1 MILALLLALA
11 VQDFPSRALHPH
23 AGSTDD
29 ARLTPEGKL
38 LVTRGAPDRTVKVWI
53 AETGKLLYTLADKAE
68 ALAMSADGTSVAVGG
83 AFATTVWDPA
93 NGGQTQKLETGWTG
107 HLAYSRD
114 GKALTTVSARPQTL
128 TVARWDLKGGQKTK
142 SFDIPMAKD
151 TIWRALGADGTLLAL
166 PMPDRTVR
174 VWDVEKEKEVQRLA
188 GHGDKVTALSFS
200 PDGRALVTAGSDHT
214 VRIWDVESG
223 RERKRLS
230 DGYEADPQIAFS
242 RDGAVMA
249 VVADAGIEF
258 WETKS
263 DRKISVYRPPST
275 GVFVASFVEIAAD
288 AKTLIAGGL
297 FIAKDAPKDKKTTGP
312 LYFWKIKR

>member
-1 MILALLLALA
+1 MILVLILAIA
-11 VQDFPSRALHPH
+11 AQDAPSRALHPH

-53 AETGKLLYTLADKAE
+53 VDTGKLLYTLADKAE
-68 ALAMSADGTSVAVGG
+68 GLAMSADGTSVAVGG
-83 AFATTVWDPA
+83 LIATTLWDPA
-93 NGGQTQKLETGWTG
+93 SGGQTQKLDTGWTG

-114 GKALTTVSARPQTL
+114 GKALTTVSARPQAL
-128 TVARWDLKGGQKTK
+128 TVARWDVKSGQKTK
-142 SFDIPMAKD
+142 SFDLPMTKD
-151 TIWRALGADGTLLAL
+151 TIWRALGADGALLAL
-166 PMPDRTVR
+166 PMADRTI
-174 VWDVEKEKEVQRLA
+174 
-188 GHGDKVTALSFS
+188 
-200 PDGRALVTAGSDHT
+200 
-214 VRIWDVESG
+214 RIWDVETG
-223 RERKRLS
+223 RERKRLTE
-230 DGYEADPQIAFS
+230 GYEVDPQIAFS

-258 WETKS
+258 WDSKS
-263 DRKISVYRPPST
+263 DRRIAVYRLPST

-288 AKTLIAGGL
+288 GKTLLAGGL